1 MSKNPKIFKTR
12 MAAALLFGASALIL
26 PLTSQAQNEAD
37 SWQWRASIYGWLPD
51 LDGTTN
57 FPTEGGGPDIS
68 IGVSDILDNLDMT
81 FMGALHVNKGKWG
94 VLTDVQYV
102 DLGNTKQ
109 HYRDFTL
116 GPNQRPGSL
125 ELDLKLDVKALIW
138 TIGGTY
144 RLKQDSRNTV
154 DMIFGA
160 RMIDLTQELDWEVV
174 GSIED
179 HPLPGRQGSSKV
191 SGTNWDALIGLQGIS
206 RFGASGKWSVP
217 WLVDVGTGDSDF
229 MWEAMAGIGY
239 SFGWGDMFL
248 NYRYLDYDNGDSA
261 LESLTLAGPMI
272 GASFSW

>member
-116 GPNQRPGSL
+116 GPNQRPGNL